1 VMARALEWKLIY
13 RDGNWMLFAR
23 SDSPAAKIPGVPIT
37 APPVAA
43 SYFP

>member
-1 VMARALEWKLIY
+1 MAQAHEWTLIY

-23 SDSPAAKIPGVPIT
+23 QNSAAAKIPGVPFEGT
-37 APPVAA
+37 PPAV